1 MNNPN
6 QTNGFTNKQGSS
18 VCEVTPQGDVM
29 DEIFG
34 QYLITGKAMSDRLFH
49 KFTAKHLEQKLPAF
63 IKILRPEVHG
73 GASFES
79 EFLQTASL
87 ARAVVHSSL
96 VPILDAG
103 KHAGQYFV
111 VEEMFEGFALGRGLE
126 SNHFDHDDKIKVI
139 NQIGQ
144 ALIHLHEQ
152 GIVHGELN
160 PSHVFITVDDVAK
173 ISGYGFP
180 ELIQLSG
187 KNPPVLK
194 VEKRRFMAPEVL
206 AGDPITIASDVYSLA
221 SLVGCIFASEE
232 RWVKSDSR
240 LSGLNL
246 HPQLLECLQKAMHR
260 DWQFRH
266 KSVEEL
272 MADLNRLL
280 RKAPFQATLMTPI
293 PLAPAEAPKPAE
305 ATEKSQPASLETLI
319 APQAQSAPE
328 VAAAPARRAFPFLPV
343 LGAAALLAVV
353 IPVGLY
359 FRPAGTAVSAEPLPA
374 PVVEADLPVAPA
386 PSHLVADNELPGF
399 QQIRS
404 LPSNGLPWERPAVL
418 YFSDATAESTTGITS
433 VTGSS
438 QISALLTDFEL
449 IRQNPDSTPSLAA
462 LYNIVERP
470 QLIVVDAQGK
480 TQGRF
485 STDTPTE
492 EIQFSLQLLH
502 KGLFPK

>member
-6 QTNGFTNKQGSS
+6 QSKGFSNKQESS
-18 VCEVTPQGDVM
+18 VCEITPQGELM
-29 DEIFG
+29 DEVFG
-34 QYLITGKAMSDRLFH
+34 HYLITGKATSDRLFH
-49 KFTAKHLEQKLPAF
+49 KFTALHQEQKLPAF
-63 IKILRPEVHG
+63 IKILRPEVR
-73 GASFES
+73 GASSFES

-87 ARAVVHSSL
+87 ARSVVHSSL
-96 VPILDAG
+96 VPILEAG
-103 KHAGQYFV
+103 MHAGQFFV

-126 SNHFDHDDKIKVI
+126 SNHFDHEDKIKVI
-139 NQIGQ
+139 NQVGQ
-144 ALIHLHEQ
+144 ALMHLHEQ
-152 GIVHGELN
+152 GIVHGEIN
-160 PSHVFITVDDVAK
+160 PAHVFITVDDVAK
-173 ISGYGFP
+173 ISGFGFP

-206 AGDPITIASDVYSLA
+206 AGDPITVASDVYSLA

-272 MADLNRLL
+272 MGDLNRLL

-293 PLAPAEAPKPAE
+293 PLAPAAAPKPSE
-305 ATEKSQPASLETLI
+305 AAVKPQPASVETLI
-319 APQAQSAPE
+319 APQTQGAPE
-328 VAAAPARRAFPFLPV
+328 VAVAPARRAFPLLHV
-343 LGAAALLAVV
+343 LGVAALLAVV
-353 IPVGLY
+353 VPVALY
-359 FRPAGTAVSAEPLPA
+359 FRPITPAVSTEPLSS
-374 PVVEADLPVAPA
+374 PVVNALPAAPA
-386 PSHLVADNELPGF
+386 PNYLVSDSELPGF
-399 QQIRS
+399 KQIRS
-404 LPSNGLPWERPAVL
+404 LPSSGLPWDRPAVL
-418 YFSDATAESTTGITS
+418 YFSGSTAESTAWITA

-438 QISALLTDFEL
+438 QTAALLTDFEL
-449 IRQNPDSTPSLAA
+449 IRQNPDSTPNLAA
-462 LYNIVERP
+462 LYNVVERP
-470 QLIVVDAQGK
+470 QLVVVDAQGK

-485 STDTPTE
+485 TTDNQSE
-492 EIQFSLQLLH
+492 EIQFTLQLIH